1 MEKSSKF
8 EGQYIYLVLE
18 ELELYDCDSE
28 GSFLRA
34 HLFSPYYYNSVLVM
48 LEIFSSKPSDWRRK
62 GLAIQNR
69 TADT

>member
-8 EGQYIYLVLE
+8 EGQYIYLE

-28 GSFLRA
+28 GSFHWA
-34 HLFSPYYYNSVLVM
+34 HLLSPYYYSSVLVI
-48 LEIFSSKPSDWRRK
+48 LEIFSDKPSGWRRK
-62 GLAIQNR
+62 GLAVQNR